1 MVRNKSNSACTHIHK
16 AAWQNVP
23 MQRYNFFP
31 IQQVFQRNKA
41 HNSPPSFYPLPRI
54 VLQNCHFWNA
64 KVAVLERKSGSFRTQ
79 KWQF

>member
-41 HNSPPSFYPLPRI
+41 HKPPPLFTPSRASF
-54 VLQNCHFWNA
+54 CKTATF
-64 KVAVLERKSGSFRTQ
+64 GTQ